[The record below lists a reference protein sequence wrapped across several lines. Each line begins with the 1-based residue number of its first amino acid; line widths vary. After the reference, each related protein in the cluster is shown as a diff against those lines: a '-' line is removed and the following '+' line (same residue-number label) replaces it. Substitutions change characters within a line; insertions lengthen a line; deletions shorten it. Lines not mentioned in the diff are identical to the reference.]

1 MEKLGS
7 ELEKIKKSKNK
18 ENLERNRLSEKWI
31 ISLYYIFRIFFL
43 KFYNVKMVVR
53 KTKLWTSESI

>member
-43 KFYNVKMVVR
+43 KFYNVKLVVR

>member
-18 ENLERNRLSEKWI
+18 ENLERNRLSEK
-31 ISLYYIFRIFFL
+31 
-43 KFYNVKMVVR
+43 
-53 KTKLWTSESI
+53 